1 MKIKTIIR
9 ISGMLLLAT
18 VVSAIVLLLVYA
30 MQNPQVVMN
39 LATIG

>member
-18 VVSAIVLLLVYA
+18 AVSAIVLLLVYA
-30 MQNPQVVMN
+30 MQNPQVVVN
-39 LATIG
+39 LAYIG